1 MCWTI
6 YYCQCTHPYP
16 RPSVSDACYCDL
28 YRVSSLKKV
37 CIPCEG
43 LDLMGDEEEDRER
56 WKRQVKRNEVIAR
69 WLSRGGSGDRWFD
82 ETLLDDSE

>member
-6 YYCQCTHPYP
+6 YHCLCKHPYP

-28 YRVSSLKKV
+28 YRVSSLRKV
-37 CIPCEG
+37 CLPCEE
-43 LDLMGDEEEDRER
+43 LDKTEDGENER
-56 WKRQVKRNEVIAR
+56 KRWEKLVGRNEALNE

-82 ETLLDDSE
+82 ESVVQEEE